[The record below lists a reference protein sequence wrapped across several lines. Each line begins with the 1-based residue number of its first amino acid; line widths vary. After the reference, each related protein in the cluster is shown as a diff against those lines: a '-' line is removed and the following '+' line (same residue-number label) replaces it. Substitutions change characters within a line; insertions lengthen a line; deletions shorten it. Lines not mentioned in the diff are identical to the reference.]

1 MGIQLNYLA
10 RIRIGKGHAE
20 VSDQLHVGSG
30 NLSQGVTWAWQ
41 DQ

>member
-10 RIRIGKGHAE
+10 RVRIDEGHTE

-30 NLSQGVTWAWQ
+30 NLSQGVT
-41 DQ
+41 